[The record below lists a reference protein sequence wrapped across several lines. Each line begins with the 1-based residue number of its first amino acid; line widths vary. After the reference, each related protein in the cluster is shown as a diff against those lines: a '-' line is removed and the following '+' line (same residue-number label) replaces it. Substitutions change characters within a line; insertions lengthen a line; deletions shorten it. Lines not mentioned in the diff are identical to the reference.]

1 MATANVTP
9 EYLMHDLQCGTT
21 ITYLSTTSITIQSRN
36 VSQRQAVSTQECI
49 LSIDRAW
56 TRDSESPGDLEE
68 PLLTT
73 HMAWIAPIERSE
85 QVIQLARGV
94 FQTHKSCRIL
104 LRGCNAIMVTP
115 IQMDSLKKALSFD
128 RPPLCSGAISPPPG
142 GLHLWYGKKKSRCIR
157 FQAPRW
163 SSVIDGSPGS

>member
-1 MATANVTP
+1 
-9 EYLMHDLQCGTT
+9 MHDLQCGTT

-56 TRDSESPGDLEE
+56 TRDSKSSGDLGE

-94 FQTHKSCRIL
+94 FQNSAQRVQRNHGNPHSDGLSQKS
-104 LRGCNAIMVTP
+104 
-115 IQMDSLKKALSFD
+115 SLF
-128 RPPLCSGAISPPPG
+128 
-142 GLHLWYGKKKSRCIR
+142 
-157 FQAPRW
+157 
-163 SSVIDGSPGS
+163 